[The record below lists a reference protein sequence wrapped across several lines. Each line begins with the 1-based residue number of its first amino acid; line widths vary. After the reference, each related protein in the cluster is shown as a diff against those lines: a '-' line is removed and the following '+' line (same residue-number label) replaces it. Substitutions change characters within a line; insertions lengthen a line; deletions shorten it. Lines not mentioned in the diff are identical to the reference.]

1 VYIFSIFL
9 YYSCV
14 KHPEQYFQQ
23 CCSKLDGNNQSII
36 TKFFCQLVEHQCNL
50 NKDAIRGA
58 IQQASKCLNL
68 KYWLVFSKV
77 FFFSVPLLMPPF
89 MSIDSPIKTPQAK
102 QSPPTPTTVLLDEKK
117 RTNNLL
123 QSQLESE
130 RFERGY
136 LEMQL
141 KQSEEKVEKLGKT
154 YCYEWVKRFSQ

>member
-1 VYIFSIFL
+1 
-9 YYSCV
+9 
-14 KHPEQYFQQ
+14 
-23 CCSKLDGNNQSII
+23 
-36 TKFFCQLVEHQCNL
+36 
-50 NKDAIRGA
+50 
-58 IQQASKCLNL
+58 
-68 KYWLVFSKV
+68 
-77 FFFSVPLLMPPF
+77 

-102 QSPPTPTTVLLDEKK
+102 QSPPTPTTLLLDEKK

-154 YCYEWVKRFSQ
+154 YCYE